1 MSGRVGGGA
10 SYYFLPNVS
19 IQTLPVCRSFPRPSV
34 VDTLHHGRTP
44 VNWCRR
50 FKSHCKQMDLA
61 MNSRPRKSGRSQ
73 SIISSLPPALSPALL
88 FFPPRSLA
96 RTTPRRS
103 KSCAD
108 VGTKV
113 APSALTAAL
122 GVVKAKRL
130 LEVSGHQGVMH
141 GSQPGD
147 GSSSVVKVRAAGRPG
162 RCAQADM
169 SCVSVCLCVCVGVC
183 SHEANAVCVLSNGRR
198 VFRQIRQSVFFMQL
212 NTNTD
217 IFT

>member
-1 MSGRVGGGA
+1 
-10 SYYFLPNVS
+10 
-19 IQTLPVCRSFPRPSV
+19 
-34 VDTLHHGRTP
+34 
-44 VNWCRR
+44 
-50 FKSHCKQMDLA
+50 

-73 SIISSLPPALSPALL
+73 SIISSLPPALSPTLL
-88 FFPPRSLA
+88 SPPPPRSLA
-96 RTTPRRS
+96 RTTQRRS

-113 APSALTAAL
+113 APSAPTAAL

-147 GSSSVVKVRAAGRPG
+147 GSSPAVKVRAAGRPG

-169 SCVSVCLCVCVGVC
+169 LCVSVCLRVCLGVW
-183 SHEANAVCVLSNGRR
+183 SHEASAVCVLSNGRR
-198 VFRQIRQSVFFMQL
+198 VFRQIRQSVLFYA
-212 NTNTD
+212 
-217 IFT
+217 IKHKH